1 MSKRSNEFLAG
12 RNDGN
17 IKVIFPNQPLDCY
30 GRPEKVLPGHYVAVK
45 VVFDCVL
52 CSARKLIVVFLM
64 SQVHDANSQVLK
76 GTGLYHTT
84 LSDFYGTTD
93 VVTSR

>member
-1 MSKRSNEFLAG
+1 VSKRSNEFLAG

-17 IKVIFPNQPLDCY
+17 IKIIFPNGPLDCN

-45 VVFDCVL
+45 VAFDCVE
-52 CSARKLIVVFLM
+52 CPARKLIVVCLM

-84 LSDFYGTTD
+84 LSDFYRTTD